1 MSNLSEK
8 EGITLLIIG
17 LTGGIG
23 SGKSTI
29 AELFIKRGIRV
40 IDADIVYKELS
51 KPGQLLYNEIIKAF
65 GSDFLTP
72 AATIDF
78 KKLAETVFHNQEK
91 RMRLNAITHPVVRD
105 EVLKEAKALKNQ
117 QMAVIVVPLLFE
129 SGFEAY
135 CDKVVCVYVDL
146 RNQVSRVMSRDHV
159 SREMALLKIMAQWP
173 MKKKALKSDYVID
186 NSNTMSETIRQFDDI
201 LRDLR
206 RT

>member
-1 MSNLSEK
+1 M
-8 EGITLLIIG
+8 LIIG

-51 KPGQLLYNEIIKAF
+51 KPGQVLYNEIIKVF
-65 GSDFLTP
+65 GPEFLTP
-72 AATIDF
+72 GATIDF
-78 KKLAETVFHNQEK
+78 KKLSETIFHNDEQRLK
-91 RMRLNAITHPVVRD
+91 LNAITHPVVRD

-129 SGFEAY
+129 SGFDAF

-146 RNQVSRVMSRDHV
+146 RTQVSRVMSRDRV
-159 SREMALLKIMAQWP
+159 NRDEALLKIIAQWP
-173 MKKKALKSDYVID
+173 MKHKARLSDYVID

-201 LRDLR
+201 LHDLR
-206 RT
+206 RA